1 MRTEEKK
8 EGTIQSWNLFFGFKE
23 INKFHDLLLFF
34 FYLYDFCAVERE
46 REREGERRG
55 GGI

>member
-23 INKFHDLLLFF
+23 INKFLDLLLFF